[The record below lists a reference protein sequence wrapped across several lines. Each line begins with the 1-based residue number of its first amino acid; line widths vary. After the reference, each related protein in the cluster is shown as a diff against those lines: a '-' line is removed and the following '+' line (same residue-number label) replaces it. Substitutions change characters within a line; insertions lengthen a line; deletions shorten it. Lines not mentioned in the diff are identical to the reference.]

1 MSKIKADTWKT
12 ILQIAISFLTAIATT
27 LGMSSCMG

>member
-1 MSKIKADTWKT
+1 MSKIQADTWKT
-12 ILQIAISFLTAIATT
+12 ILQIAISFLTAIATS